1 MVKKLKL
8 NLLRNVFKKE
18 GLYLFTPF
26 DIQKYFG
33 VSPNAVNLFLYRN
46 VKNGYILKIRN
57 NLYKFSDEYVNEMLI
72 ANKIYQPSYISFEYA
87 LNFYG
92 IIPETV
98 YKITSAT
105 TRTTREFVVQK
116 LSYVYHHLKKEVFT
130 GYIKKSF
137 REQTILIAEPEKAL
151 ADYLY
156 FVNLGKKPLGS
167 RLNLKEINREK
178 LIKYLYLF
186 KRKDLLNLVKQ
197 IYD

>member
-18 GLYLFTPF
+18 GLYLFSSF
-26 DIQKYFG
+26 DIQKFFG
-33 VSPNAVNLFLYRN
+33 VSPNTANLFLYRN

-57 NLYKFSDEYVNEMLI
+57 GLYKFSDEYVNEMLI
-72 ANKIYQPSYISFEYA
+72 ANKVYQPSYVSFEYA
-87 LNFYG
+87 LSFYG

-98 YKITSAT
+98 YRITSAT
-105 TRTTREFVVQK
+105 TRTTREFIVQK
-116 LSYVYHHLKKEVFT
+116 LSYIYHRLKKEAFT
-130 GYIKKSF
+130 GYIKKPF
-137 REQTILIAEPEKAL
+137 EEQIILIAEPEKAL

-156 FVNLGKKPLGS
+156 FVNLGKKSLRS

-178 LIKYLYLF
+178 LIKYLCLF
-186 KRKDLLNLVKQ
+186 KRKDLLNLAKQ